1 MKSKTMHNNIR
12 KATIEMLLLKLLQ
25 EEDMYGYQMT
35 QECKKR
41 SDEQF
46 LILEGSMYPILYRLE
61 EDNYISSYQKKAGKR
76 LKRIYYHLEPAG
88 KEHLETLI
96 KEFHNSVALV
106 ESLLNSKAGQ
116 KIE

>member
-1 MKSKTMHNNIR
+1 MKNKTMHNNIK
-12 KATIEMLLLKLLQ
+12 KAAIEMILLKLLQ

-41 SDEQF
+41 SEEQF

-61 EDNYISSYQKKAGKR
+61 ESNYISSYEKKAGKR
-76 LKRIYYHLEPAG
+76 LKRIYYHLEAAG
-88 KEHLETLI
+88 EEYLGTLI

-106 ESLLNSKAGQ
+106 EALLNSSEKQ
-116 KIE
+116 KET